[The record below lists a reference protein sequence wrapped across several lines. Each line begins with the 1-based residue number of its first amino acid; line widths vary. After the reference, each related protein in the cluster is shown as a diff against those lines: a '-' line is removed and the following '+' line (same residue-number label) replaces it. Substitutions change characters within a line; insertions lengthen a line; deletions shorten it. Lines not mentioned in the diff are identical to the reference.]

1 MYIVVYCGEMWCDVT
16 YCGVVACHRLRLFS
30 GSKPWLYILALIV
43 APAHRCAGYAVI
55 GIGSTDKDGAGGF
68 GLEFPNNGVINHAN
82 PTPCAHE
89 DSRDHA
95 YIKVALISNPDSLS
109 LS

>member
-1 MYIVVYCGEMWCDVT
+1 MVWLDAVN
-16 YCGVVACHRLRLFS
+16 CGVVSCHCLRRFS

-43 APAHRCAGYAVI
+43 APPHRCAGYAVI

-95 YIKVALISNPDSLS
+95 YIKVTLISNSDSL
-109 LS
+109 

>member
-1 MYIVVYCGEMWCDVT
+1 MWCDVA
-16 YCGVVACHRLRLFS
+16 YCRVVACHRLRLFS

-43 APAHRCAGYAVI
+43 APPHRCAGYAVI

-95 YIKVALISNPDSLS
+95 YIKVTLISNSDSL
-109 LS
+109 